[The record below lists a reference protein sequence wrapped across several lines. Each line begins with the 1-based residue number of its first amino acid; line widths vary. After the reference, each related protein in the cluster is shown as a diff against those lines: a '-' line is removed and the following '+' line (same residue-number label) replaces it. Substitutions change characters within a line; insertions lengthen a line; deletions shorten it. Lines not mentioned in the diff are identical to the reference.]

1 MKSNLKLILCL
12 TSVTTLIIVSGY
24 FIGGTMGVIVAIAIA
39 ALMNV
44 FSYYFSDKLFL
55 AFSGGAEINRED
67 MPWIH
72 DMVEDL
78 SAKAGLPKPRIF
90 LLPEIQPNACAT
102 GRNKDHS
109 IVAVTAGLLKILD
122 KDEVEAVLA
131 HEISHIRHNDILIS
145 AIASV
150 LASAITILAHIL
162 YGIISSQRRD
172 NNEAADTLIMDVAF
186 IIFSPILA
194 ALIQTAI
201 SRSREYE
208 ADKGAVL
215 LTRSKD
221 HMINALKKIH
231 DLNGLLPL
239 HSATPSNSHM
249 YIANPLHS
257 KFLSKILSTHPSL
270 ENRIKNIESIT
281 L

>member
-1 MKSNLKLILCL
+1 MMKSNLKLILWL

-122 KDEVEAVLA
+122 KD
-131 HEISHIRHNDILIS
+131 
-145 AIASV
+145 
-150 LASAITILAHIL
+150 
-162 YGIISSQRRD
+162 
-172 NNEAADTLIMDVAF
+172 
-186 IIFSPILA
+186 
-194 ALIQTAI
+194 
-201 SRSREYE
+201 
-208 ADKGAVL
+208 K
-215 LTRSKD
+215 
-221 HMINALKKIH
+221 
-231 DLNGLLPL
+231 
-239 HSATPSNSHM
+239 
-249 YIANPLHS
+249 
-257 KFLSKILSTHPSL
+257 
-270 ENRIKNIESIT
+270 
-281 L
+281 